1 MYVPEKKSLEQIIKL
16 FFDKSQERRN
26 QASKDLDNYLKQH
39 VSLHNQT
46 QTLKEI
52 VISIKRFLFET
63 TSPYRQIISKG
74 DMSIF
79 FPIFHSLRSFQ
90 NVDPSIYFT
99 LIEPLLSF
107 FKEQEPKL
115 IVISANTLIKLLKN
129 LNKVVLTYFTY
140 LFDCLI
146 LLKENPDQ
154 EVRNSGNA
162 LDEFLKNSLG
172 TSFQGLISTK
182 KKSGCDFSIDFLLQ
196 KIKPST
202 HPSIKIL
209 VVSWITYIES
219 IHELNLIS
227 YLTKIIPMLL
237 KMVKDRTDDVYQ
249 CGLQCLKKISSEI
262 DVHYEDLSEMYPH
275 VIKDIA
281 EIIIKQCKEPE
292 EKVRIS
298 SFEWL
303 AMLLNKYKSIILFY
317 INEKDNKSIQDNK
330 LIQRN
335 KNILMKVGLLDK
347 DENVKQVYASKLIE
361 NIPFKSFPN
370 ILDVLVENAKPTA
383 NKQISM
389 LFEKCNLLFKKIILT
404 VPNDIIGPNI
414 KMLEM
419 KIKEKLDQNNNTITS
434 TSINAFA
441 QKENNNKEKAILLLL
456 DWSYDLFER
465 FNCQMFTNAKD
476 FIEKLINILPESN
489 QTVFDN
495 IMKILCK
502 IPNYNKTYSNIIVHC
517 FIDKL
522 SKNRNLIKPHGITI
536 YKLLSKS
543 ISVMALLEI
552 TCDYLLKNNDVN
564 FVMAMISVMD
574 NFLSTEEESEYVRMK
589 LKKSYLDKN
598 NGNTENERRLFDK
611 LFTLWALNPISTLFL
626 CIITEYF
633 ELSFFLAVQ
642 LSKMKLTLDD
652 YEQLQNVVQLL
663 EDLQYVDMRLKL
675 LQPFKN
681 ILFVKTLYA
690 ISMLLPDDNAYNSLC
705 NRLRCIKI
713 YLKLNEE
720 DEEDKECKRKV
731 TVKDVI
737 NPKHK
742 WDVVSE
748 EERERVEKYI
758 NILNERQKMKTN
770 VNMSFT

>member
-1 MYVPEKKSLEQIIKL
+1 MYVPEKKTLEQIIKL

-26 QASKDLDNYLKQH
+26 QASKDLDSFLKQH
-39 VSLHNQT
+39 VAPHNQN

-52 VISIKRFLFET
+52 ALNIKRLLFET
-63 TSPYRQIISKG
+63 SSPYRQLISKG

-79 FPIFHSLRSFQ
+79 FAIFHSLRSFQ
-90 NVDPSIYFT
+90 NVDPSIYYT

-140 LFDCLI
+140 LFDCLL
-146 LLKENPDQ
+146 LLKANPDQ

-182 KKSGCDFSIDFLLQ
+182 KKIECDFSVDFLLQ
-196 KIKPST
+196 KITPST
-202 HPSIKIL
+202 HPSVKIL

-227 YLTKIIPMLL
+227 YLTKIIPVLL
-237 KMVKDRTDDVYQ
+237 KMVKDRTKDVYQ
-249 CGLQCLKKISSEI
+249 CGEQCLKKISSEI
-262 DVHYEDLSEMYPH
+262 DIHYEDLSEMYPH

-292 EKVRIS
+292 EKVLVS

-303 AMLLNKYKSIILFY
+303 AMLLSKYNSIIQLY
-317 INEKDNKSIQDNK
+317 INEKENKNMQDSK

-335 KNILMKVGLLDK
+335 KSILMKVGLLDK
-347 DENVKQVYASKLIE
+347 DENGKQRNASNLIK
-361 NIPFKSFPN
+361 NIPFKSFADV
-370 ILDVLVENAKPTA
+370 LDVLVENAKRST
-383 NKQISM
+383 NKQISV
-389 LFEKCNLLFKKIILT
+389 LFDKCNLLFKQIILT

-414 KMLEM
+414 TTLEK
-419 KIKEKLDQNNNTITS
+419 KIKEKLDHTNNIT
-434 TSINAFA
+434 TAT
-441 QKENNNKEKAILLLL
+441 KENNKDKAILLLL
-456 DWSYDLFER
+456 DWSYDLLER
-465 FNCQMFTNAKD
+465 FHCQMFTNAKD

-489 QTVFDN
+489 QAVFDN
-495 IMKILCK
+495 IMKILCE
-502 IPNYNKTYSNIIVHC
+502 IPNYNKTYSSMIVHC
-517 FIDKL
+517 FVDKL

-536 YKLLSKS
+536 YKRLSKS
-543 ISVMALLEI
+543 ISVMSLLDI
-552 TCDYLLKNNDVN
+552 TCDYLLKNNDVS

-574 NFLSTEEESEYVRMK
+574 NFLSTEEESEYVRMA
-589 LKKSYLDKN
+589 LKKSYLDKTN
-598 NGNTENERRLFDK
+598 ANTNDERRLFDK

-626 CIITEYF
+626 CVITEYF

-642 LSKMKLTLDD
+642 LSQMKLTSEDHQ
-652 YEQLQNVVQLL
+652 QLQNVVQLL

-690 ISMLLPDDNAYNSLC
+690 ISMLLPDGIVYNSLC
-705 NRLRCIKI
+705 NRLKCIKI
-713 YLKLNEE
+713 YLKLDEE
-720 DEEDKECKRKV
+720 DEKEDKVCKRKIA
-731 TVKDVI
+731 VKDII
-737 NPKHK
+737 NPKSK

-748 EERERVEKYI
+748 EERKRVEKYI
-758 NILNERQKMKTN
+758 DILNERQKMKTN